1 MEKSLNLTHEWD
13 KVFPLSNKVN
23 HRKVTFT
30 NRYGITLAADMYVP
44 KQAEGKLPAIA
55 VSGPFGAVKE
65 QSSGLYAMTLAERGF
80 LTIAFDPSYTGES
93 GGEPRYV
100 ASPDINT
107 EDFCAAVDFLSIC
120 EQVDADRIGILGIC
134 GWGGM
139 ALNAA
144 AIDTR
149 IKATVTATMYDMSR
163 VNANGYFD
171 AMDADAR
178 YELRKQLNAQRT
190 EDYRKAPMLKAMG
203 VPYVIIGH
211 SERRQYFGETN
222 ETVNKRV
229 RAALDNGLKV
239 ILCVGEVLEE
249 REQGVTFEVVGM
261 QTKIALQGVSEEELK
276 NVIIAYEPVWAIGT
290 GKTATADQADEVNGY
305 IRSVIAQLYGQA
317 AADAFVVQ
325 YGGSMNAGNAEELL
339 AKEHVDGGL
348 IGGASLKA
356 KDFSVI
362 VKAASK

>member
-1 MEKSLNLTHEWD
+1 MNRRYRKTIIAGNWKMNMTASDTKKFAEDIKAIMPRAKWCDVVVCVPFVNIPTALKAFKDLRISVGAQNLFYEKS
-13 KVFPLSNKVN
+13 
-23 HRKVTFT
+23 
-30 NRYGITLAADMYVP
+30 
-44 KQAEGKLPAIA
+44 
-55 VSGPFGAVKE
+55 GA
-65 QSSGLYAMTLAERGF
+65 
-80 LTIAFDPSYTGES
+80 YTGEVS
-93 GGEPRYV
+93 
-100 ASPDINT
+100 
-107 EDFCAAVDFLSIC
+107 
-120 EQVDADRIGILGIC
+120 AD
-134 GWGGM
+134 
-139 ALNAA
+139 
-144 AIDTR
+144 
-149 IKATVTATMYDMSR
+149 
-163 VNANGYFD
+163 
-171 AMDADAR
+171 
-178 YELRKQLNAQRT
+178 
-190 EDYRKAPMLKAMG
+190 MLKDLG
-203 VPYVIIGH
+203 VKYVIIGH